1 MSPTV
6 LLYAASLVVTAW
18 GIAHI
23 APTKG
28 VVKAFGEL
36 SPDNRRIIT
45 MEWVAEG
52 MALVFIGVLVF
63 VVTLM
68 SGGLGPVASA
78 VYWLSAGMLLIMAVW
93 TLLTGA
99 RTNIVPI
106 KICPA
111 IKMLAAALIVAGN
124 LL

>member
-1 MSPTV
+1 MSPTI

-36 SPDNRRIIT
+36 RADHRRILV

-63 VVTLM
+63 SITLL
-68 SGGLGPVASA
+68 SRGVGPVAST
-78 VYWLSAGMLLIMAVW
+78 VYWLSAGMLLIVAVW

-99 RTNIVPI
+99 RTSILPI
-106 KICPA
+106 RICPV
-111 IKMLAAALIVAGN
+111 IKMLAAASIVAGN